1 MSFAVDSYYRF
12 TNEAFPEVDDIGR
25 QIRRDHGDD
34 LYPFLWNLLSPLLV
48 NVGMHGA
55 RRRRKE
61 VFELSD
67 ELIDRFPELAN
78 EIGVAIVEVA
88 PAGWFEVANESA
100 GAAIRARLDA
110 WEPGWEHRHGPRT
123 RAADPYGVEQ
133 ALKIVT

>member
-12 TNEAFPEVDDIGR
+12 TDETFPEVEDIGR
-25 QIRRDHGDD
+25 RIRRDHGDD

-55 RRRRKE
+55 RRRREE
-61 VFELSD
+61 VFDLSD
-67 ELIDRFPELAN
+67 ELIGRFPELAN

-88 PAGWFEVANESA
+88 PAGWFEAAKESA
-100 GAAIRARLDA
+100 GPAIRARLDA